1 MTVPDISPLIYLLD
15 DISALLGDLFLGG
28 FGPAGESTS
37 THIKELSESC
47 RNTGLAAAGDML
59 GDIYALIEARRHDGK
74 NRNDEICG
82 AMCELMDYVSICRE
96 RIDIDTAKNNLLTE
110 DAENEEE

>member
-1 MTVPDISPLIYLLD
+1 MTVPDTSPLIYLLD

-37 THIKELSESC
+37 TRIKELSESC
-47 RNTGLAAAGDML
+47 RNTGFAAAGEML
-59 GDIYALIEARRHDGK
+59 GDIYGMFEARRHDGK

-82 AMCELMDYVSICRE
+82 VMCELMDYVSICRE